1 MSAGLAKE
9 DVLGERAKLLCRQA
23 NRESECAMHCR
34 ALEGKARMV
43 LSESMCEHDC
53 DIVEWLDELS

>member
-1 MSAGLAKE
+1 MSAGQAKE
-9 DVLGERAKLLCRQA
+9 DMLKRNAENRLASVQA
-23 NRESECAMHCR
+23 NRESGCAMHCR

-53 DIVEWLDELS
+53 DTVKWLN